1 MLMIESSNF
10 KKISLQYLL
19 IINVFFI
26 MLTSQPFVFSIS
38 FSVICRYGAILSFF
52 LLASLHSG
60 FWKHKITN
68 PLFYLL
74 FLTCVVFSAL
84 LSENYKSGYSILIIN
99 FFIFIV
105 LVHMLSS
112 IERLGE
118 KLKTLFVSLC
128 VCFALIAIVGFLCVN
143 YLGVSVERIPL
154 YQIFGHADMYKNLQ
168 FSTHEDCY
176 GCVIVSEEMYNP
188 GYRYNFSKYFGFF
201 ASINLIKG
209 TSIIRYVGFTFEPS
223 LTALIFL
230 LAIVVLDDLYWLSI
244 SIRRVMLC
252 TLIGGGISTISLTF
266 FTIIFLYLVIMTFLS
281 LKKNIYKIIF
291 LSLLFLSFIIISNIV
306 LKSGSVSMRINNII
320 DVHNYMLFNFTTV
333 DYLFGRGALWF
344 SGIDGINSGYLSIFS
359 QFGVLITLLFIFLW
373 VNASK
378 YSIKAQ
384 TLFFFCPFV
393 LNIQTSILYFIV
405 IALLSYRNEE
415 ILKLYESK
423 YKIIRSILNLIKK

>member
-1 MLMIESSNF
+1 MIESSNF
-10 KKISLQYLL
+10 KKISLQYLF
-19 IINVFFI
+19 IINVFLI

-38 FSVICRYGAILSFF
+38 FSVIFRYGAILSFF

-84 LSENYKSGYSILIIN
+84 LSENYNIRGSVNETKNGYSILIIN

-128 VCFALIAIVGFLCVN
+128 VCYALIAIVGFLCVN
-143 YLGVSVERIPL
+143 YLGVSVERIQL
-154 YQIFGHADMYKNLQ
+154 YQIFGHADMFKNLQ
-168 FSTHEDCY
+168 FSMHEACY
-176 GCVIVSEEMYNP
+176 RCVIVNEEMYNP

-209 TSIIRYVGFTFEPS
+209 ASILRYVGFAFEPS

-252 TLIGGGISTISLTF
+252 ALIGGGISTISLTF

-306 LKSGSVSMRINNII
+306 LKSGSVSMRIHNII
-320 DVHNYMLFNFTTV
+320 DVYNYMLFNFTTV

-344 SGIDGINSGYLSIFS
+344 SGIHGINSGYLSIFS

-415 ILKLYESK
+415 I
-423 YKIIRSILNLIKK
+423 